1 MVIRF
6 SHRLAVLAMLSAAV
20 GLSAEL
26 RVGRAAV
33 SITPPLGSPIGSSY
47 GLSPAT
53 AIRDGLFAKAI
64 VLEAGRERAAIVACD
79 LISLRKEVVA
89 ETRRLIATA
98 TGVRPEHVILS
109 ATHCHAGPQMH
120 PMFLSMVPEPARS
133 LGEKYVAE
141 LPAKIA
147 DAVRRAEADLRPARA
162 WTASEHVQGISFN
175 RRFLLKDGT
184 VQMNPGR
191 NNPNVVR
198 PVGPVDPELSVVYF
212 DAPDGTPLATHVNF
226 ALHVAIV
233 SGREVSADYPGVLA
247 RALAEAKGPGMLT
260 LFTNGMSGNINHIDV
275 SDARPLNGHAA
286 AARAGTV
293 LAAGVLKAYKRLQP
307 VNVERLLARTQRVDL
322 PVPAV
327 RAAEVEQAK
336 QTMAAFG
343 KPGPPPFHD
352 VVHAWKVLDVAALSG
367 KSLDTEVQA
376 ITLGD
381 DLAWVGMPGDA
392 FVELG
397 LAIKQNSPFRKTIV
411 SEQSGS
417 GAISYVPNRK
427 AFPEGGYEVISARFA
442 PGGGEMLSDAAVRLL
457 IDLYHS
463 RSLGNAAVAAKLT
476 SQVLH
481 ADKTFTPAHYYPGL
495 AYLDLS
501 GRLDAVQSRRRFT
514 RRGLRRRW
522 WRRSGHCT

>member
-1 MVIRF
+1 MF
-6 SHRLAVLAMLSAAV
+6 CSSRLLALIALLPVA
-20 GLSAEL
+20 LALPAEL
-26 RVGRAAV
+26 RTGRAAV

-53 AIRDGLFAKAI
+53 AVRDDLFARAI
-64 VLEAGRERAAIVACD
+64 VLEVGGERAAIVACD

-89 ETRRLIATA
+89 ETRRLIATG
-98 TGVRPEHVILS
+98 TRVRPEHVILS

-120 PMFLSMVPEPARS
+120 PIFLSMVPEPARG
-133 LGEKYVAE
+133 LGQKYVAD

-147 DAVRRAEADLRPARA
+147 EAVRRAEADLRPARA
-162 WTASEHVQGISFN
+162 WTASEHVEGISFN
-175 RRFLLKDGT
+175 RRFLLKDGS
-184 VQMNPGR
+184 VRMNPGR
-191 NNPNVVR
+191 NNPHVVR
-198 PVGPVDPELSVVYF
+198 PVGPIDPELSVVYF

-226 ALHVAIV
+226 ALHAAIV

-247 RALAEAKGPGMLT
+247 RALGEVKGSGMLT
-260 LFTNGMSGNINHIDV
+260 LFTNGMSGNINHVDL
-275 SDARPLNGHAA
+275 SDPEPLNGHAA
-286 AARAGTV
+286 AARVGTV
-293 LAAGVLKAYKRLQP
+293 LAAAVLKAYRRLQP
-307 VNVERLLARTQRVDL
+307 VNVERLLARTQRIDL
-322 PVPAV
+322 PVPDVA
-327 RAAEVEQAK
+327 AAEVERAK

-352 VVHAWKVLDVAALSG
+352 VVHAWKVLDIAALEG
-367 KSLDTEVQA
+367 KPLNTEVQV
-376 ITLGD
+376 ITLGH

-442 PGGGEMLSDAAVRLL
+442 PGGGEMLSEAAIKLL

-463 RSLGNAAVAAKLT
+463 EPRSRSRTPPSAAR
-476 SQVLH
+476 
-481 ADKTFTPAHYYPGL
+481 P
-495 AYLDLS
+495 
-501 GRLDAVQSRRRFT
+501 R
-514 RRGLRRRW
+514 
-522 WRRSGHCT
+522 